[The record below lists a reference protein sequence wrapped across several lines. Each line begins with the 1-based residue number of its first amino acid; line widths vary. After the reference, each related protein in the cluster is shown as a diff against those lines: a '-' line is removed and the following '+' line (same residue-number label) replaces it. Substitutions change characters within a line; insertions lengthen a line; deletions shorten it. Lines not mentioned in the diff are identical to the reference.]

1 MLNEKQTYRFQYFI
15 QVMNNRLI
23 TIKYANIPVI
33 KYYRNFNASINQL
46 SYYCF
51 DFGNYLFQTISSHQL
66 CSKYRYHN
74 NINTNNLAESCLPQ
88 PASLFTIYF

>member
-1 MLNEKQTYRFQYFI
+1 
-15 QVMNNRLI
+15 MNNRLI

-33 KYYRNFNASINQL
+33 KYYRNFNASINQVIIAMIL
-46 SYYCF
+46 AIIYVIQYP
-51 DFGNYLFQTISSHQL
+51 SHQL